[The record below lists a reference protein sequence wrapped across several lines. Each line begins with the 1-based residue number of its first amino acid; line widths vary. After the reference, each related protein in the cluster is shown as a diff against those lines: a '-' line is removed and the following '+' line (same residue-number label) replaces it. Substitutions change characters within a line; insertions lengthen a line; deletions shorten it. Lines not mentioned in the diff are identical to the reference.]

1 MHSDSQKLI
10 ELQRYDLEAKRLQD
24 EMVALPK
31 LVAQLEAKAKATAGQ
46 RAVVLDLMGKEE
58 ALRRRQESDVK
69 DHQAKIVKIRKQL
82 DLATSTQ
89 QVQAFEREI
98 EFARAAIGKLED
110 EELESMQRS
119 EDFEAQKKVADTAV
133 AAGQTKFESE
143 RTRAA
148 ATIAANKT
156 ALLELDQKRT
166 AQRATIGEDALSIY
180 DRIARAKGTGIA
192 EVRMQKCMACQMM
205 QRPQRWNDLRDRD
218 NHELMTCESCGRLLW
233 YYAETDSPGR
243 KPVETESIAAQIVR
257 GR

>member
-1 MHSDSQKLI
+1 M
-10 ELQRYDLEAKRLQD
+10 
-24 EMVALPK
+24 
-31 LVAQLEAKAKATAGQ
+31 KAKATVGQ
-46 RAVVLDLMGKEE
+46 RAVVLELLGREE

-69 DHQAKIVKIRKQL
+69 DHQAKIAKIRKQL

-119 EDFEAQKKVADTAV
+119 EELDAQKKVADAAV
-133 AAGQTKFESE
+133 AASQTKFENE
-143 RTRAA
+143 QTRATA
-148 ATIAANKT
+148 MIAANKT
-156 ALLELDQKRT
+156 TLVELEARRT
-166 AQRATIGEDALSIY
+166 AQRATIGEDALSMY

-192 EVRMQKCMACQMM
+192 EVLMQKCMACQMM

-218 NHELMTCESCGRLLW
+218 NQDLMTCESCGRLLW
-233 YYAETDSPGR
+233 YNAETDSPGR
-243 KPVETESIAAQIVR
+243 KPVQTESIAAQIVR